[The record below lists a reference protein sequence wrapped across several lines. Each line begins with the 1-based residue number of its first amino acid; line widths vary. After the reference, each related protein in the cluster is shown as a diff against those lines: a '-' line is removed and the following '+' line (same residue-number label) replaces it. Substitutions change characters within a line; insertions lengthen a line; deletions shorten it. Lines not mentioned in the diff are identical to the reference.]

1 VGTRRRRD
9 NGHGY
14 AIVRLGTPRIIHGII
29 VDTPYFKGNYPP
41 FVSIEAARLI
51 DHISVI
57 SEISCCAMGSNVLVL
72 NRSARVCALRM
83 SGTGVLGQSFAPVVL
98 STAATAM
105 RLTT

>member
-9 NGHGY
+9 NGHDY

-72 NRSARVCALRM
+72 NRSARVEL
-83 SGTGVLGQSFAPVVL
+83 
-98 STAATAM
+98 
-105 RLTT
+105 

>member
-9 NGHGY
+9 NGHDY
-14 AIVRLGTPRIIHGII
+14 AIVRLGTPRII
-29 VDTPYFKGNYPP
+29 VDTPYFKRNYPP

-72 NRSARVCALRM
+72 NRSASVAL
-83 SGTGVLGQSFAPVVL
+83 
-98 STAATAM
+98 
-105 RLTT
+105 